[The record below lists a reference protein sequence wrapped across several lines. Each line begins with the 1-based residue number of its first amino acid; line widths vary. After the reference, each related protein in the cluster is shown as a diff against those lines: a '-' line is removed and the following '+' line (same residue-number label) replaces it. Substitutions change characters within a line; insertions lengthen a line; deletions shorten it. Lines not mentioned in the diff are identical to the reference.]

1 MQRLIEPEP
10 FSRFIIVTLL
20 RCSLLFI
27 LPFQRSL
34 QSQQQ
39 LPVFSFVSLLQP
51 FLQQCPA
58 RTLPSEFLLLA
69 VSFCSPPS
77 NEWADKNEF
86 RKLTNNLA
94 FNWVHY
100 LFIFNTF
107 FDLSSNVLGNILGK
121 SLMTTGSMNSINGI
135 KRNTRNGTNLNISA
149 AVRRN

>member
-1 MQRLIEPEP
+1 MQRLIEPGP

-34 QSQQQ
+34 QILQQ

-77 NEWADKNEF
+77 NEWAD
-86 RKLTNNLA
+86 RK
-94 FNWVHY
+94 
-100 LFIFNTF
+100 
-107 FDLSSNVLGNILGK
+107 
-121 SLMTTGSMNSINGI
+121 
-135 KRNTRNGTNLNISA
+135 
-149 AVRRN
+149 

>member
-1 MQRLIEPEP
+1 M
-10 FSRFIIVTLL
+10 
-20 RCSLLFI
+20 LFTS
-27 LPFQRSL
+27 PFQRSL

-77 NEWADKNEF
+77 NGQIEYEF

-100 LFIFNTF
+100 LSIFNTF